1 MQRISEHGVQGPN
14 WYIYNTA
21 LTLKAPRTSGM
32 EKSLNPG
39 IMLGAGVFQTRQA
52 CCVHPIST
60 IRLLVHGMFHD
71 CTSHNMPILIA
82 MCVSCGPTFR

>member
-21 LTLKAPRTSGM
+21 LTLKAQRTLGM

-52 CCVHPIST
+52 CCAHPIST

-71 CTSHNMPILIA
+71 CNQSQHANFDSDVCFMWSHL
-82 MCVSCGPTFR
+82 